1 MPETAAT
8 TATVTV
14 LGPTHQ
20 HRPAAT
26 RGFRAP
32 RVVLKSPYSQ
42 TGPVDKPRG
51 LSMGPLGELPR
62 VFCCNSAI
70 SRSLLIGIRRFLVQ
84 TWIEFQGGSNG
95 ELKMTPKPQADPLF
109 RGFRFFARSMAQD
122 RHSLGLHLQQ
132 TPAKWRFPGEKRAAR
147 WRKTRQTTQTT
158 RVPAQTYQ
166 A

>member
-1 MPETAAT
+1 MKKSRPLPETAAT
-8 TATVTV
+8 TATITV

-26 RGFRAP
+26 RGFQAP

-62 VFCCNSAI
+62 AFCCNSAI

-95 ELKMTPKPQADPLF
+95 ELKTTPKPQKDPLF
-109 RGFRFFARSMAQD
+109 RVFPIFCAQYGP
-122 RHSLGLHLQQ
+122 R
-132 TPAKWRFPGEKRAAR
+132 PALPRPTFKPNPSQIEISG
-147 WRKTRQTTQTT
+147 
-158 RVPAQTYQ
+158 
-166 A
+166 

>member
-8 TATVTV
+8 TATITV

-42 TGPVDKPRG
+42 TGPVDKPWG

-70 SRSLLIGIRRFLVQ
+70 SRSLLIGIRRFVVQ
-84 TWIEFQGGSNG
+84 TWIEFQAKSNDA
-95 ELKMTPKPQADPLF
+95 LKTTPKPNEDPLF
-109 RGFRFFARSMAQD
+109 RIVRFFYIVFGPR
-122 RHSLGLHLQQ
+122 
-132 TPAKWRFPGEKRAAR
+132 PAPPGPIFKQNPCHIECFG
-147 WRKTRQTTQTT
+147 
-158 RVPAQTYQ
+158 
-166 A
+166 